1 VLIDSHCHLD
11 FADFGDELP
20 EVLARAR
27 RAGIAGMLTI
37 CTKISEFTAVRAL
50 AEDHDALWCS
60 VGIHP
65 HEAASEPAIDAAAL
79 RELARHP
86 KVIGIGECGLDFHY
100 DHSPRDRQRAVFR
113 AHARAARESGL
124 PLIVHTRN
132 ADEETAAI
140 LAEEAGQ
147 GPLKGVIHCFSSG
160 RQLAEKAIDL
170 GFYISFSGIL
180 TFKKAEEIREVARE
194 APGERLLVETDAPY
208 LAPVPHRGKRNEPA
222 FVVHTAALL
231 ATLRGVPEA
240 AIASQTTDNFFRLFD
255 KAQRPETA

>member
-1 VLIDSHCHLD
+1 MLIDSHCHLD
-11 FADFGDELP
+11 FADFGGELP

-27 RAGIAGMLTI
+27 RAGVAGMLTI
-37 CTKISEFTAVRAL
+37 CTKVSEFPSVRGL
-50 AEDHDALWCS
+50 AEAHDALWCS
-60 VGIHP
+60 IGIHP
-65 HEAASEPAIDAAAL
+65 HEAASEPATDAVTL
-79 RELARHP
+79 RELAAHP

-100 DHSPRDRQRAVFR
+100 DHSPRDRQRTVFR

-140 LAEEAGQ
+140 LAEESGQ

-180 TFKKAEEIREVARE
+180 TFKKAEEIREVARTL
-194 APGERLLVETDAPY
+194 AADRILVETDAPY

-222 FVVHTAALL
+222 FVARILDAVADIRRVPAGELAAQLV
-231 ATLRGVPEA
+231 R
-240 AIASQTTDNFFRLFD
+240 NFDALM
-255 KAQRPETA
+255 RPTVSH